1 MLNIEAK
8 INSVSYQPTMA
19 DKLVSYDISELDDA
33 LKHSCFKL
41 RLNSNHEYA
50 LSQWVSPKR
59 TRSYPYARVYHTL
72 AYGGKRVTLIPV
84 IKDEGYDGDRD
95 YIQWDTIALMS
106 LLQVHVILV
115 YYVSA
120 EAHETKENKITNQ
133 QIDQC
138 YLNKKLPQLSNYK
151 SDALHWNMKQAESI
165 VALFNQALD
174 HYGRIAETLKI
185 RIHNRK
191 SAEKRIKQIER
202 AYLSF
207 REESR
212 KHAKLAQYRE
222 SRTIQ
227 PKEKLIQADKAIITI
242 SNFLN
247 GVYYLTADEA
257 RISGNKIMLVEAR
270 HTKSTRFPSK
280 DDILDGCV
288 KMHLFSNL
296 SEVNVGEFSY
306 TPQAVL
312 KLTNAGRIKPENL
325 SNKNR
330 ELLNR
335 VEYEALS
342 NGFLLELG

>member
-1 MLNIEAK
+1 VLHIEAK

-19 DKLVSYDISELDDA
+19 DELVSYDISKLDEA
-33 LKHSCFKL
+33 LKHPCFKL

-59 TRSYPYARVYHTL
+59 TRSYPFARVYHTL

-84 IKDEGYDGDRD
+84 IKDEGSGGDRD

-120 EAHETKENKITNQ
+120 EVSEKKENKITNQ
-133 QIDQC
+133 QIDQG
-138 YLNKKLPQLSNYK
+138 YLHNKLQQLSVYK
-151 SDALHWNMKQAESI
+151 SDALHWNMRQAESI
-165 VALFNQALD
+165 VALFKQALD
-174 HYGRIAETLKI
+174 HYDQIADTLQI
-185 RIHNRK
+185 PIHCRK
-191 SAEKRIKQIER
+191 SAEKRIKQIEK

-212 KHAKLAQYRE
+212 KQAKLAQHRE

-242 SNFLN
+242 GNFLN

-257 RISGNKIMLVEAR
+257 RISGNDILLVEAK
-270 HTKSTRFPSK
+270 HTKSNRLPSK
-280 DDILDGCV
+280 DDILDGCI

-296 SEVNVGEFSY
+296 SKVNVGDVSY
-306 TPQAVL
+306 NPQAVL
-312 KLTNAGRIKPENL
+312 KLTNADGIKPEDL
-325 SNKNR
+325 SIGNR
-330 ELLNR
+330 ELLSM
-335 VEYEALS
+335 VIHEAES
-342 NGFLLELG
+342 NGFMIELG